1 MGAHV
6 PGPWRFV
13 NGNLPRVV
21 VGQDCV
27 AGVHKIGSFSGRHK
41 PETIT
46 ANGYLL
52 AAAPELYAAVM
63 HALPLVERWCH
74 TQGDN
79 AEFHAETLAPLRAAL
94 AKARGEQ

>member
-21 VGQDCV
+21 VGQGCV
-27 AGVHKIGSFSGRHK
+27 ASVHKIGSFSGRHK

-52 AAAPELYAAVM
+52 AAAPELYDELLHLVRLM
-63 HALPLVERWCH
+63 EPLEDRG
-74 TQGDN
+74 QLDIPGL
-79 AEFHAETLAPLRAAL
+79 ATLNGARAAL